1 MDMFMGIV
9 VEFFDVYG
17 VSILYGII
25 TFIAGYVGVAVKRTY
40 QKYIDNETKE
50 KVVKTCVKAVEQL
63 YKDLGGE
70 EKLRIALENASQMLA
85 ENGVNITELELRM
98 LIEAAVAEFNDAFK
112 KTNNTDSNK
121 VENEADMD
129 SEGANAMI

>member
-70 EKLRIALENASQMLA
+70 EKLSIALENASQMLA
-85 ENGVNITELELRM
+85 EKGVNITELELRM

-129 SEGANAMI
+129 SEGANTMI

>member
-25 TFIAGYVGVAVKRTY
+25 TFIAGYVGLAVKRTY

-70 EKLRIALENASQMLA
+70 EKLSIALENASQMLA
-85 ENGVNITELELRM
+85 EKGVNITELELRM

-129 SEGANAMI
+129 SEGANTMI